1 MIDAHSHIWTR
12 NVEQFPLA
20 NGQTVDDLDP
30 PSFNYDELIALT
42 QPLGVSK
49 VVLIQHGPYHGVDN
63 SYVLHATRR
72 YPEVFRVV
80 AGIDD
85 RREGTGEL
93 MRKMLPQGVTGFRIT
108 PFFPARTNWLETPG
122 MEEMWRVGADTGQ
135 AICCLINP
143 EDLPAVSSM
152 CERFPGTPVVID
164 HLSRIG
170 ADGTIRDEDVSE
182 LCKLAKQK
190 QVSVKVSAFYGLGAK
205 QAPYLDLVPV
215 IKRTFEAYG
224 PQRLMWASDCPYQL
238 APGHTYADSIALVR
252 DHLDFLSPEDREWIF
267 SKTAK
272 RVYFF

>member
-1 MIDAHSHIWTR
+1 M
-12 NVEQFPLA
+12 
-20 NGQTVDDLDP
+20 
-30 PSFNYDELIALT
+30 
-42 QPLGVSK
+42 
-49 VVLIQHGPYHGVDN
+49 
-63 SYVLHATRR
+63 
-72 YPEVFRVV
+72 
-80 AGIDD
+80 
-85 RREGTGEL
+85 
-93 MRKMLPQGVTGFRIT
+93 
-108 PFFPARTNWLETPG
+108 
-122 MEEMWRVGADTGQ
+122 
-135 AICCLINP
+135 CCLINP

-170 ADGTIRDEDVSE
+170 ADGTFRDEDVSE

-205 QAPYLDLVPV
+205 QAPYLDLAPV
-215 IKRTFEAYG
+215 IKRIFEAYG

>member
-1 MIDAHSHIWTR
+1 
-12 NVEQFPLA
+12 
-20 NGQTVDDLDP
+20 
-30 PSFNYDELIALT
+30 
-42 QPLGVSK
+42 
-49 VVLIQHGPYHGVDN
+49 
-63 SYVLHATRR
+63 
-72 YPEVFRVV
+72 
-80 AGIDD
+80 
-85 RREGTGEL
+85 
-93 MRKMLPQGVTGFRIT
+93 
-108 PFFPARTNWLETPG
+108 
-122 MEEMWRVGADTGQ
+122 
-135 AICCLINP
+135 
-143 EDLPAVSSM
+143 M

-170 ADGTIRDEDVSE
+170 ADGTIRNEDVNE

-205 QAPYLDLVPV
+205 QAPYLDLAPL
-215 IKRTFEAYG
+215 IKRVFEAYG